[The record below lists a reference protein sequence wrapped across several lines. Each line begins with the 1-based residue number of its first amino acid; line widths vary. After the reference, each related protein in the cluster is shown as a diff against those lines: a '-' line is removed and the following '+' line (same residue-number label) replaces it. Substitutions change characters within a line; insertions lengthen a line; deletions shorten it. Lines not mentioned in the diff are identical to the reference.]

1 MTESV
6 GFSEKRG
13 SFRNEMFEKRYEA
26 TPRKNDRIQQNAS
39 VFQTK
44 TFHFRVIARPQR
56 GRGNLKAKGM
66 ASRYE
71 ARKQKPTKFQNS
83 DPSRRDTAIAL
94 HLGRYII
101 RPRGR
106 ISYAAAYIMQRSCIS
121 LRSPA
126 SPSPHFTHLSL
137 ARSANFTAQPC
148 RAYFRF
154 SSQMSRTAMSAGET
168 PEMRLACP
176 MLCGR
181 IALSFCRASR
191 RSPWMPS

>member
-1 MTESV
+1 
-6 GFSEKRG
+6 
-13 SFRNEMFEKRYEA
+13 MFEKRREA

-44 TFHFRVIARPQR
+44 TLQFCVIARPPC
-56 GRGNLKAKGM
+56 GRGNLKAEGM
-66 ASRYE
+66 ASRDE
-71 ARKQKPTKFQNS
+71 AREQEPAEFQNS
-83 DPSRRDTAIAL
+83 DSSRRDTAIAL

-126 SPSPHFTHLSL
+126 SPSPHFTCVSIFLLLEAQISL
-137 ARSANFTAQPC
+137 RSPAAFA

>member
-1 MTESV
+1 MV
-6 GFSEKRG
+6 GFL
-13 SFRNEMFEKRYEA
+13 
-26 TPRKNDRIQQNAS
+26 RKAY
-39 VFQTK
+39 
-44 TFHFRVIARPQR
+44 HFRVIARPLC

-66 ASRYE
+66 ASRDE
-71 ARKQKPTKFQNS
+71 ARKQKTTKFPEAIPNFN
-83 DPSRRDTAIAL
+83 PSRRDTAIAL

-126 SPSPHFTHLSL
+126 SPSPHFTCVGIFLLLEAQISP
-137 ARSANFTAQPC
+137 RSPAAHA

-168 PEMRLACP
+168 PEIRPACP

-191 RSPWMPS
+191 RSPWIPS